1 MSSTL
6 HRPPAS
12 EELVQVRAVRALRE
26 PLDDHAKSKTYMS
39 AAYEYSLSLSRCV
52 CWGGGLTTQRSV
64 EEARAVQGYS
74 SALRAMATEV
84 WLLSVRVCDYMDR

>member
-1 MSSTL
+1 
-6 HRPPAS
+6 
-12 EELVQVRAVRALRE
+12 
-26 PLDDHAKSKTYMS
+26 
-39 AAYEYSLSLSRCV
+39 LSLSRCV